1 MTQNKNS
8 KMERAILN
16 YTEIKPFLNGTEQRK
31 IYQIGDRIVERG
43 DHPSYVFFII
53 KGSAMG
59 QRNYEDGNR
68 FNYFELDSTNGSI
81 GLLEI
86 LGQKNK
92 YVATI
97 TCITDVEIIKV
108 PSEVVYK
115 IIMSDMDLL
124 KKSLYLLADD
134 LYKRSG
140 NDGLYYY
147 YSGID
152 RVRAILIEYYYSERT
167 YRNEEKII
175 VDLSYE
181 QIGNQ
186 TGISARTVGRSIRE
200 MKQNE
205 EVSIKHKKIE
215 LTHQGVQL
223 MKNQLSE

>member
-1 MTQNKNS
+1 MLTYS
-8 KMERAILN
+8 
-16 YTEIKPFLNGTEQRK
+16 EIKSFINGAERRK
-31 IYQIGDRIVERG
+31 NYKIGDKIVERG
-43 DHPSYVFFII
+43 DSPDYVFFII

-68 FNYFELDSTNGSI
+68 FTYFELDSSNGSI

-86 LGQKNK
+86 LGQKSK
-92 YVATI
+92 FVATI
-97 TCITDVEIIKV
+97 TCITEVEIIKV
-108 PSEVVYK
+108 RSDVVYK
-115 IIMSDMDLL
+115 IIMSDMELL

-140 NDGLYYY
+140 KDGLYYY

-152 RVRAILIEYYYSERT
+152 RVRATLIDYYYSERS
-167 YRNEEKII
+167 YGSEERLI

-205 EVSIKHKKIE
+205 EVSIKNKKIE
-215 LTHQGVQL
+215 LTFQGTQL
-223 MKNQLSE
+223 MKQQLSKLSD